1 MDLPRIVESLLFAT
15 DRPLT
20 PKAIAHALHQAARF
34 SPSPETVPCDKTS
47 LAEVEAAVEQLQAQ
61 LTSSGSSLMVQGIAG
76 GYQLKTRPEFAVWT
90 NRLFEQARAPR
101 LSQPALETLA
111 VIAYRQPIGRAEIES
126 VRGVAV
132 DGVVATL
139 LERKVI
145 RIAGRSEQPGRPL
158 LYETTPLFLELF
170 GLKNLDEL
178 PNADEL
184 RRLQP
189 PEPHVP
195 DQQQQLDVGP
205 AVALDPPDAAPA
217 ATGRSDRPQDAS
229 TSPATD

>member
-1 MDLPRIVESLLFAT
+1 MPRIVESLLFAT

-20 PKAIAHALHQAARF
+20 PKAIAHALHEAAKF
-34 SPSPETVPCDKTS
+34 SPAPETTVFEKIK
-47 LAEVEAAVEQLQAQ
+47 AEEVEAAIEQLNAQ
-61 LTSSGSSLMVQGIAG
+61 LTTEGSSLMVQGISG
-76 GYQLKTRPEFAVWT
+76 GYQLKTRSEFSVWT
-90 NRLFEQARAPR
+90 NRLFEQPKGQR

-139 LERKVI
+139 LERKII
-145 RIAGRSEQPGRPL
+145 RVAGRSEQPGRPL
-158 LYETTPLFLELF
+158 LYETTPLFLEIF
-170 GLKNLDEL
+170 GLKSLEEL

-189 PEPHVP
+189 PEPPPSHAP
-195 DQQQQLDVGP
+195 EQQQLDVGLG
-205 AVALDPPDAAPA
+205 APDATPAPA
-217 ATGRSDRPQDAS
+217 GGPDRPQDPP
-229 TSPATD
+229 TPPETE

>member
-20 PKAIAHALHQAARF
+20 PKAIAHALHQAVKF
-34 SPSPETVPCDKTS
+34 SPSPETAAYEKISTV
-47 LAEVEAAVEQLQAQ
+47 EVETAIEQLNGRLAAD
-61 LTSSGSSLMVQGIAG
+61 GSSLMVQGIAG

-90 NRLFEQARAPR
+90 NKLFEQARAPR

-132 DGVVATL
+132 DGVIATL

-145 RIAGRSEQPGRPL
+145 RVAGRSEQPGRPL

-170 GLKNLDEL
+170 GLKSLDEL

-189 PEPHVP
+189 PEISHAPE
-195 DQQQQLDVGP
+195 QQQLDVGLVP
-205 AVALDPPDAAPA
+205 ADAAPA
-217 ATGRSDRPQDAS
+217 PAGGPGRSQDAP
-229 TSPATD
+229 TPPATD

>member
-1 MDLPRIVESLLFAT
+1 
-15 DRPLT
+15 
-20 PKAIAHALHQAARF
+20 
-34 SPSPETVPCDKTS
+34 
-47 LAEVEAAVEQLQAQ
+47 VEAAIEQLGAK
-61 LTSSGSSLMVQGIAG
+61 LEADGSSLMVQGISG

-90 NRLFEQARAPR
+90 NKLFDQPKAPR

-111 VIAYRQPIGRAEIES
+111 VVAYRQPIGRAEIES

-145 RIAGRSEQPGRPL
+145 RVAGRSEQPGRPL

-170 GLKNLDEL
+170 GLKNLAEL

-189 PEPHVP
+189 PEPPHAP
-195 DQQQQLDVGP
+195 QQQQLDVGLIP
-205 AVALDPPDAAPA
+205 ADAAPA
-217 ATGRSDRPQDAS
+217 PAGGSDRPEDSAP
-229 TSPATD
+229 SPTTD